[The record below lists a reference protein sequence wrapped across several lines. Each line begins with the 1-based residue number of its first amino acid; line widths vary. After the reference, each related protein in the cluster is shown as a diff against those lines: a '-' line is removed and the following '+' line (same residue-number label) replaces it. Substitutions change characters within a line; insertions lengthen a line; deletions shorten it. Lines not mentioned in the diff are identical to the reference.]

1 MQLGRTVLA
10 AALAVGVVFGASAAS
25 AGEVDVVDVKA
36 TRTGANTY
44 SFDVTLKH
52 ADTGWKHYAN
62 KWEIVGPGGKV
73 LGTRVLYHP
82 HVNEQPFTRSLSGV
96 KIDASIS
103 EVEVRA
109 YDSQHGA
116 GGKTFKVT
124 LPK

>member
-96 KIDASIS
+96 KIDASIR

-109 YDSQHGA
+109 YDSQHSA